1 MRKKILFVIN
11 TMGRAGAET
20 ALLELLKHLDSPEY
34 DISLYV
40 IMGQGEMIGKLPPC
54 VKLLNPG
61 FNPHSVLSRQG
72 KWGLMKTVCRA
83 FFRNGGQM
91 NKIRSIGKSFSSMR
105 RRGKVQTEKLLWR
118 MLSEGSRRFEE
129 QFDLAVAWL
138 EGASAYYVAEHV
150 KAARKCAFIHID
162 YESAGYTREMDQ
174 NCWDSFEKIFMV
186 SREVKEHFLAVYP
199 EYADKA
205 EIFHNL
211 VDQEGIRRQSMVRGG
226 FSDGREGVFSGM
238 RGVYDGMGDAS
249 NGGEGVS
256 NGIGN
261 ASDGYEGKRLL
272 TVGRLTYQKAY
283 DIAIDA
289 MKILKDRGCKA
300 RWYVLGEGDQR
311 KALEKKIAAL
321 HLEEDFVLLG
331 AVENPYPYYVQAD
344 IYVHATRFEGKSI
357 AIQEAQ
363 TLGCAVIA
371 SDCNGNRE
379 QIEDGVDGI
388 LCQLTP
394 EGIAESIETLLQN
407 EELRNKLGKAAE
419 RKNMAQEQELQKL
432 LALLT

>member
-20 ALLELLKHLDSPEY
+20 AMLELLKALDSPEY

-40 IMGQGEMIGKLPPC
+40 IMGQGEMIGKLPPY
-54 VKLLNPG
+54 VRLRNLR
-61 FNPHSVLSRQG
+61 FNAHSVLSREG
-72 KWGLMKTVCRA
+72 KWGMMKTVCKA
-83 FFRNGGQM
+83 FFRNGGQIK
-91 NKIRSIGKSFSSMR
+91 KIRSIVKNFSSMR
-105 RRGKVQTEKLLWR
+105 RRGKFQADKMLWR
-118 MLSEGSRRFEE
+118 MLSDGSRRFEE
-129 QFDLAVAWL
+129 RFDLAVAWL
-138 EGASAYYVAEHV
+138 EGASAYYVAEYV

-162 YESAGYTREMDQ
+162 YESAGYTREMDR

-186 SREVKEHFLAVYP
+186 SQEVKDHFLAVYP
-199 EYADKA
+199 EYADRA

-211 VDQEGIRRQSMVRGG
+211 VDQEGIRRQSAVRGG
-226 FSDGREGVFSGM
+226 FF
-238 RGVYDGMGDAS
+238 
-249 NGGEGVS
+249 NGIGGVS
-256 NGIGN
+256 NGIGGVSN
-261 ASDGYEGKRLL
+261 GMEGVSNGYEGKRLL

-289 MKILKDRGCKA
+289 MKLLKDRGYKA

-321 HLEEDFVLLG
+321 QLKEDFMLLG
-331 AVENPYPYYVQAD
+331 AVDNPYPYYAQAD

-379 QIEDGVDGI
+379 QIENGVDGI

-394 EGIAESIETLLQN
+394 EGIAESIGTLLQN
-407 EELRNKLGKAAE
+407 EELRKKLGKAAE
-419 RKNMAQEQELQKL
+419 RKTMAQEQELQKL
-432 LALLT
+432 LDLLT

>member
-54 VKLLNPG
+54 AKLLNPG

-226 FSDGREGVFSGM
+226 FSDGREGVFN
-238 RGVYDGMGDAS
+238 GMG
-249 NGGEGVS
+249 G
-256 NGIGN
+256 

>member
-20 ALLELLKHLDSPEY
+20 AMLELLKALDSPEY

-40 IMGQGEMIGKLPPC
+40 IMGQGEMIGKLPPY
-54 VKLLNPG
+54 VRLRNLR
-61 FNPHSVLSRQG
+61 FNAHSVLSRQG
-72 KWGLMKTVCRA
+72 KRGMMATVCRA
-83 FFRNGGQM
+83 FFRNGGQIK
-91 NKIRSIGKSFSSMR
+91 KIRGIAGNLASMGRQGKF
-105 RRGKVQTEKLLWR
+105 QADKLLWR
-118 MLSEGSRRFEE
+118 MLSDGSLRLEE

-162 YESAGYTREMDQ
+162 YESAGYTREMDR

-186 SREVKEHFLAVYP
+186 SQEVKEHFLAVYP

-211 VDQEGIRRQSMVRGG
+211 VDQEGIRRRSREAGG
-226 FSDGREGVFSGM
+226 F
-238 RGVYDGMGDAS
+238 
-249 NGGEGVS
+249 
-256 NGIGN
+256 
-261 ASDGYEGKRLL
+261 SDGYEGKRLL
-272 TVGRLTYQKAY
+272 TVGRLPWQKAY

-289 MKILKDRGCKA
+289 MKLLKDKGCNV
-300 RWYVLGEGDQR
+300 RWYILGEGDQR
-311 KALEKKIAAL
+311 RTLEKKIAAL
-321 HLEEDFVLLG
+321 QLKEDFVLLG
-331 AVENPYPYYVQAD
+331 VAENPCPYYAQAD

-379 QIEDGVDGI
+379 QIENGEDGI

-407 EELRNKLGKAAE
+407 EETRKKLGKSAE

-432 LALLT
+432 LQLLT

>member
-1 MRKKILFVIN
+1 
-11 TMGRAGAET
+11 MGRAGAET
-20 ALLELLKHLDSPEY
+20 AMLELLKALDSPEY

-40 IMGQGEMIGKLPPC
+40 IMGQGEMIGKLPPY
-54 VKLLNPG
+54 VRLRNLR
-61 FNPHSVLSRQG
+61 FNAHSVLSRQG
-72 KWGLMKTVCRA
+72 KRGMMATVCRA
-83 FFRNGGQM
+83 FFRNGGQIK
-91 NKIRSIGKSFSSMR
+91 KIRGIAGNLASMGRQGKF
-105 RRGKVQTEKLLWR
+105 QADKLLWR
-118 MLSEGSRRFEE
+118 MLSDGSLRLEE

-162 YESAGYTREMDQ
+162 YESAGYTREMDR

-186 SREVKEHFLAVYP
+186 SQEVKEHFLAVYP

-211 VDQEGIRRQSMVRGG
+211 VDQEGIRRRSREAGG
-226 FSDGREGVFSGM
+226 F
-238 RGVYDGMGDAS
+238 
-249 NGGEGVS
+249 
-256 NGIGN
+256 
-261 ASDGYEGKRLL
+261 SDGYEGKRLL
-272 TVGRLTYQKAY
+272 TVGRLTWQKAY

-289 MKILKDRGCKA
+289 MKLLKDKGCNV
-300 RWYVLGEGDQR
+300 RWYILGEGDQR
-311 KALEKKIAAL
+311 RTLEKKIAAL
-321 HLEEDFVLLG
+321 QLKEDFVLLG
-331 AVENPYPYYVQAD
+331 AAENPCPYYAQAD

-379 QIEDGVDGI
+379 QIENGEDGI
-388 LCQLTP
+388 LCHLTP

-407 EELRNKLGKAAE
+407 EETRKKLGKSAE

-432 LALLT
+432 LQLLT

>member
-20 ALLELLKHLDSPEY
+20 AMLELLKALDSPEY

-40 IMGQGEMIGKLPPC
+40 IMGQGEMIGKLPPY
-54 VKLLNPG
+54 VRLRNLR
-61 FNPHSVLSRQG
+61 FNAHSVLSRQG
-72 KWGLMKTVCRA
+72 KRGMMATVCRA
-83 FFRNGGQM
+83 FFRNGGQIK
-91 NKIRSIGKSFSSMR
+91 KIRGIAGNLASMGRQGKF
-105 RRGKVQTEKLLWR
+105 QADKLLWR
-118 MLSEGSRRFEE
+118 MLSDGSLRLEE

-162 YESAGYTREMDQ
+162 YESAGYTREMDR

-186 SREVKEHFLAVYP
+186 SQEVKEHFLAVYP

-211 VDQEGIRRQSMVRGG
+211 VDQEGIRRRSREAGG
-226 FSDGREGVFSGM
+226 F
-238 RGVYDGMGDAS
+238 
-249 NGGEGVS
+249 
-256 NGIGN
+256 
-261 ASDGYEGKRLL
+261 SDGYEGKRLL
-272 TVGRLTYQKAY
+272 TVGRLTWQKAY

-289 MKILKDRGCKA
+289 MKLLKDKGCNV
-300 RWYVLGEGDQR
+300 RWYILGEGDQR
-311 KALEKKIAAL
+311 RTLEKKIAAL
-321 HLEEDFVLLG
+321 QLKEDFVLLG
-331 AVENPYPYYVQAD
+331 AAENPCPYYAQAD

-379 QIEDGVDGI
+379 QIENGEDGI
-388 LCQLTP
+388 LCHLTP

-407 EELRNKLGKAAE
+407 EETRKKLGKSAE

-432 LALLT
+432 LQLLT

>member
-40 IMGQGEMIGKLPPC
+40 IMGQGEMIGKLPPY

-249 NGGEGVS
+249 NG
-256 NGIGN
+256 
-261 ASDGYEGKRLL
+261 YEGKRLL

-289 MKILKDRGCKA
+289 MKLLKDRGCKA

>member
-20 ALLELLKHLDSPEY
+20 AMLELLKALDSPEY

-40 IMGQGEMIGKLPPC
+40 IMGQGEMIGKLPPY
-54 VKLLNPG
+54 VRLRNLG
-61 FNPHSVLSRQG
+61 FNAHTVLSRQG
-72 KWGLMKTVCRA
+72 KRGMMATVCRA
-83 FFRNGGQM
+83 FFRNGGQIK
-91 NKIRSIGKSFSSMR
+91 KIRGIAGNLASMGRQGKF
-105 RRGKVQTEKLLWR
+105 QADKLLWR
-118 MLSEGSRRFEE
+118 MLSDGSLRLEE

-162 YESAGYTREMDQ
+162 YESAGYTREMDR

-186 SREVKEHFLAVYP
+186 SQEVKEHFLAVYP

-211 VDQEGIRRQSMVRGG
+211 VDQEGIRRRSREAGG
-226 FSDGREGVFSGM
+226 F
-238 RGVYDGMGDAS
+238 
-249 NGGEGVS
+249 
-256 NGIGN
+256 
-261 ASDGYEGKRLL
+261 SDGYEGKRLL
-272 TVGRLTYQKAY
+272 TVGRLTWQKAY

-289 MKILKDRGCKA
+289 MKLLKDKGCNV
-300 RWYVLGEGDQR
+300 RWYILGEGDQR
-311 KALEKKIAAL
+311 RTLEKKIAAL
-321 HLEEDFVLLG
+321 QLKEDFVLLG
-331 AVENPYPYYVQAD
+331 AAENPCPYYAQAD

-379 QIEDGVDGI
+379 QIENGEDGI

-407 EELRNKLGKAAE
+407 EETRKKLGKSAE

-432 LALLT
+432 LQLLT

>member
-20 ALLELLKHLDSPEY
+20 AMLELLKALDSPEY

-40 IMGQGEMIGKLPPC
+40 IMGQGEMIGKLPPY
-54 VKLLNPG
+54 VRLRNLR
-61 FNPHSVLSRQG
+61 FNAHSVLSRQG
-72 KWGLMKTVCRA
+72 KRGMMATVCRA
-83 FFRNGGQM
+83 FFRNGGQIK
-91 NKIRSIGKSFSSMR
+91 KIRGIAGNLASMGRQGKF
-105 RRGKVQTEKLLWR
+105 QADKLLWR
-118 MLSEGSRRFEE
+118 MLSDGSLRLEE

-162 YESAGYTREMDQ
+162 YESAGYTREMDR

-186 SREVKEHFLAVYP
+186 SQEVKEHFLAVYP

-211 VDQEGIRRQSMVRGG
+211 VDQEGIRRRSREAGG
-226 FSDGREGVFSGM
+226 V
-238 RGVYDGMGDAS
+238 
-249 NGGEGVS
+249 
-256 NGIGN
+256 
-261 ASDGYEGKRLL
+261 SDGYEGKRLL
-272 TVGRLTYQKAY
+272 TVGRLTWQKAY

-289 MKILKDRGCKA
+289 MKLLKDKGCNV
-300 RWYVLGEGDQR
+300 RWYILGEGDQR
-311 KALEKKIAAL
+311 RTLEKKIAAL
-321 HLEEDFVLLG
+321 QLKEDFVLLG
-331 AVENPYPYYVQAD
+331 AAENPCLYYAQAD

-379 QIEDGVDGI
+379 QIKNGEDGI
-388 LCQLTP
+388 LCHLTP

-407 EELRNKLGKAAE
+407 EETRKKLGKSAE

-432 LALLT
+432 LQLLT